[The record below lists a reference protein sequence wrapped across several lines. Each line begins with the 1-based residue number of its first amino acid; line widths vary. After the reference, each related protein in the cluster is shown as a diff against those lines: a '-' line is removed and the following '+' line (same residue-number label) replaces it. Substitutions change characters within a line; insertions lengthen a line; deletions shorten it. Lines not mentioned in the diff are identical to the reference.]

1 MCHVVYIMHFMP
13 SLADVAIGSNLAT
26 LNTLVF
32 VYCYVPFTCKQMA
45 PTIRPEFLMFLLS
58 VDGDE
63 RSEEWVLAA
72 AAHFVVARAC
82 DVYLRT
88 CV

>member
-1 MCHVVYIMHFMP
+1 
-13 SLADVAIGSNLAT
+13 
-26 LNTLVF
+26 
-32 VYCYVPFTCKQMA
+32 
-45 PTIRPEFLMFLLS
+45 MFLLS

-82 DVYLRT
+82 DVNLRT